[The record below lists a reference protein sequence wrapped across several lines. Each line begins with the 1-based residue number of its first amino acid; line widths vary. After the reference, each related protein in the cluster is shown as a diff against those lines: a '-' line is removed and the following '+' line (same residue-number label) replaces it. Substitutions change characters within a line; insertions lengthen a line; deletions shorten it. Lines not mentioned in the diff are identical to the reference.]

1 MMTQEMIQVEGF
13 LLFRS
18 PRILVQCVWE
28 KADVELLDKVMHQ
41 WNIVYYSRQ
50 SFFNWKNV

>member
-1 MMTQEMIQVEGF
+1 MTHKMKQMEGF

-28 KADVELLDKVMHQ
+28 KMLTSTL
-41 WNIVYYSRQ
+41 
-50 SFFNWKNV
+50 